1 MQRNFTHDDDFEDFL
16 KRSAEGLRMPP
27 SEKVWE
33 GISKDLKKRRRRIG
47 YFTSAFL
54 LVSSCLGFLLVNTT
68 KEIKPANNIAVTAT
82 DASDNSQEDASTYPS
97 FSINTPAQA
106 GKASAKVIAID
117 GTYSSASSGQPPTSN
132 ITAGK
137 GKSIGASSATFEP
150 ENVSSATVMPLH
162 SPETKELA
170 QNNSVETTVVDSDIT
185 GETEPGTKEFPK
197 EEALKDKI
205 LSIESVTNLYKSPQ
219 KKESKFSSQFYFTP
233 TVSYRKLSE
242 NKSYQRS
249 LTSNTIPAINNIN
262 ELNVN
267 NAVTHKPD
275 IGLEVGMTA
284 KYQIAKSIKIR
295 GGVQLNLNRYDIK
308 AFTAPTEMATIA
320 LTNGANQVDFVGS
333 SSNYRNFNGYR
344 TDWLQNFYFQVS
356 APVGLEFKLHSH
368 KNTHFGL
375 ASTIQPTYVLG
386 EKAYMLSTDYKNYTE
401 VPWLSRKWNV
411 NTSLEAYVAYSTG
424 KMNWQIGPQVRYQLL
439 SSYISKYPLKEN
451 LFDFGL
457 RIGMSVNKSVNES
470 RSQ

>member
-1 MQRNFTHDDDFEDFL
+1 MQKNFTSDDDFEDFL

-54 LVSSCLGFLLVNTT
+54 LLSGCLGYLLVNTT
-68 KEIKPANNIAVTAT
+68 KEINPSNEVAVTAT
-82 DASDNSQEDASTYPS
+82 DATENADEQTRTYPS
-97 FSINTPAQA
+97 FNVNASVQPNPNNTT
-106 GKASAKVIAID
+106 AKVIPIAHIPKQLNSPSRKPKNENSFSNTFSINKSIQD
-117 GTYSSASSGQPPTSN
+117 FDAVVTPISTQENTYSPA
-132 ITAGK
+132 AD
-137 GKSIGASSATFEP
+137 AF
-150 ENVSSATVMPLH
+150 
-162 SPETKELA
+162 
-170 QNNSVETTVVDSDIT
+170 ETTIVDSDIS
-185 GETEPGTKEFPK
+185 GETKPVSKDISSEEIPK
-197 EEALKDKI
+197 ERI
-205 LSIESVTNLYKSPQ
+205 LSIESVTNIYRGLP
-219 KKESKFSSQFYFTP
+219 KKTGKFSSQFYFTP

-249 LTSNTIPAINNIN
+249 LTNNTIPATNNVN
-262 ELNVN
+262 DLNVN

-275 IGLEVGMTA
+275 IGIEIGMAA
-284 KYQIAKSIKIR
+284 KYQIAKSIKLR
-295 GGVQLNLNRYDIK
+295 GGVQFNVNRYDIK
-308 AFTAPTEMATIA
+308 AFAAPTEMATIA
-320 LTNGANQVDFVGS
+320 LTTGANQVDFVGS
-333 SSNYRNFNGYR
+333 SSNYRNFNGYH
-344 TDWLQNFYFQVS
+344 TDWLQNFYIQLS
-356 APVGLEFKLHSH
+356 APVGLEFKIHSH
-368 KNTHFGL
+368 KNTHFGI

-411 NTSLEAYVAYSTG
+411 NTSIETYVAYSTG

-457 RIGMSVNKSVNES
+457 RIGMSINKIANEG